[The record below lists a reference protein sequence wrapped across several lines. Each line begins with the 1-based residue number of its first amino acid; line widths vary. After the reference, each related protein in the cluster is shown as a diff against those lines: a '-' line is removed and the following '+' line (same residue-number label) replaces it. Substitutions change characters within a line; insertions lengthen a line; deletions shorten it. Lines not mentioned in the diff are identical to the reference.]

1 MTKIVPL
8 TLFAFA
14 LAACA
19 SPAPEAQVDA
29 GAQAMTGT
37 AAGGGAE
44 GIVGAVLLG
53 DLLEGPA
60 GDALDQT
67 DREYAA
73 RSAQRTLES
82 VPIGTTGEWRNP
94 DSGHTGSV
102 TPTRTYQAPSGQY
115 CREFQQTITVG
126 GTTEEA
132 FGTAC
137 RQSDGR
143 WQLVE

>member
-1 MTKIVPL
+1 MTKLVPL
-8 TLFAFA
+8 TLLVFA

-19 SPAPEAQVDA
+19 SPGPEARDSATAEAQI
-29 GAQAMTGT
+29 GA
-37 AAGGGAE
+37 AAGGDAE
-44 GIVGAVLLG
+44 GVIGGVLLG
-53 DLLEGPA
+53 DLLGGAVGE
-60 GDALDQT
+60 ALDPT

-73 RSAQRTLES
+73 QSAQHTLES
-82 VPIGTTGEWRNP
+82 VPIGTTGEWRNA

-132 FGTAC
+132 YGTAC
-137 RQSDGR
+137 RQPDGR
-143 WQLVE
+143 WQLVQ